1 MENQIRNFVI
11 ISHIDHGKSTL
22 ADRFLELTGT
32 IPKEKMKPQFLD
44 SMDLERE
51 KGITIK
57 MQPCCMAYCDES
69 GSEFILN
76 LIDTPGH
83 VDFSYEVSRSLA
95 AVEGAIILVDATQ
108 GIQAQTISNLELAKA
123 QDLVIIPVINKIDSP
138 EARIEKTKE
147 EIANLLNISH
157 KEVLLISAK
166 RGTNIKELLETVIK
180 KIPPPE
186 TNQEKPLRALIFDSK
201 YDAYKGIIAY
211 VRIVDGKIKTG
222 QNFYLMATQTPAEV
236 KEVGVFKPE
245 LFPSKELKAGE
256 IGYIATGIKE
266 PEKIKIGD
274 TIVSSDNH
282 LEPLPG
288 YLEPKPMV
296 FASFYP
302 TDPNDYQCLKEGL
315 AKLKLNDASL
325 FFEPETKEMLG
336 RGFRCGFLGS
346 LHAEIVSER
355 LHRESGLDLIIST
368 PSVVLKI
375 INQKNQEI
383 LIYSPS
389 DWPPASEIKE
399 ILEPWIEL
407 KIISPVN
414 YLSSIFEILK
424 NLKAKYIDTKSISKD
439 RVILIEEI
447 PLREIIID
455 FYDKLKTQTQGY
467 GSMNYETIGYQRAD
481 LVKMEILINGKK
493 EEAFSRIVARDKA
506 AVEGKRIV
514 EKLKKTLPFQLFSV
528 PLQAVISGKIIARE
542 TLKAKRK
549 DVIAPLY
556 GGDYTRKRKLLEK
569 QKKGKKK
576 LKEKGGIQIPS
587 KVFLEMFKRC

>member
-32 IPKEKMKPQFLD
+32 IPKDKMKPQFLD

-57 MQPCCMAYCDES
+57 MQPCRMEYN
-69 GSEFILN
+69 GYILN

-123 QDLVIIPVINKIDSP
+123 QNLVIIPVINKIDSP
-138 EARIEKTKE
+138 EARIEKTKQ
-147 EIANLLNISH
+147 EIANLLNISEE
-157 KEVLLISAK
+157 EVLSISAK
-166 RGTNIKELLETVIK
+166 CGTNIKELLETVIK
-180 KIPPPE
+180 KIPGPE

-201 YDAYKGIIAY
+201 YDAFKGIIAY
-211 VRIVDGKIKTG
+211 VRVMDGKIETA
-222 QNFYLMATQTPAEV
+222 QNFYLMASKSGEKV

-245 LFPSKELKAGE
+245 LFPKKELKAGE
-256 IGYIATGIKE
+256 IGYIATGIKK

-274 TIVSSDNH
+274 TIISDKLLMINN
-282 LEPLPG
+282 LVEPLPG

-302 TDPNDYQCLKEGL
+302 TDPNDYQLLKEGL
-315 AKLKLNDASL
+315 VKLKLNDASL
-325 FFEPETKEMLG
+325 FFEPERKEMLG

-355 LHRESGLDLIIST
+355 LYRESGLDLIIST

-375 INQKNQEI
+375 INQKNQET
-383 LIYSPS
+383 LIYSAS
-389 DWPPASEIKE
+389 DLPCASEIKE

-407 KIISPVN
+407 KIISPIN
-414 YLSSIFEILK
+414 YLNSIFEILK
-424 NLKAKYIDTKSISKD
+424 NLKSKYIDTKSISKD

-447 PLREIIID
+447 PLREIITA
-455 FYDKLKTQTQGY
+455 FYDKLKTQTHGY
-467 GSMNYETIGYQRAD
+467 GSMNYEMLGYKPAD
-481 LVKMEILINGKK
+481 LVKLEILINGKK

-506 AVEGKRIV
+506 AIEGKKIV

-528 PLQAVISGKIIARE
+528 PLQAVVSGKIIARE

-576 LKEKGGIQIPS
+576 LKEKTGIQIPA
-587 KVFLEMFKRC
+587 KVFLEMFKT